1 MKKYALNFV
10 FINSSIICVVVETN
24 LNEGRFRKNLIRQ
37 MKKDITFI
45 TDVNGATYM
54 IQRDRLNY
62 FMFSELPEET
72 EEMEEAADGLR
83 DSEVEEEA
91 AAHPEA

>member
-1 MKKYALNFV
+1 MKKYALNFS
-10 FINSSIICVVVETN
+10 FTNGSIICVVVETD
-24 LNEGRFRKNLIRQ
+24 LNERRFRKNLMSQ

-54 IQRDRLNY
+54 IQKDKLNY
-62 FMFSELPEET
+62 FMCSEIPEET
-72 EEMEEAADGLR
+72 EEAADGLR

-91 AAHPEA
+91 AAYPEA